1 MKLSKEEIDSIIVND
16 IMIGNHFRAGYL
28 ELYPELSE
36 DIALGISCI
45 QDYKDTIDWEDQE
58 KYNSINIRIHRLLQ
72 FYYKIYNLTHRMKNK
87 DET

>member
-1 MKLSKEEIDSIIVND
+1 
-16 IMIGNHFRAGYL
+16 MIGNNFRAGYL

-45 QDYKDTIDWEDQE
+45 QDYRDTIDWEDEE
-58 KYNSINIRIHRLLQ
+58 KHNNITIRINRLLQ
-72 FYYKIYNLTHRMKNK
+72 FYYKIFDLTHRMKNK

>member
-16 IMIGNHFRAGYL
+16 IMIGNHFRSGYL

-58 KYNSINIRIHRLLQ
+58 KYNSINTRIHRLLE
-72 FYYKIYNLTHRMKNK
+72 FYDKIYNLTHRMK
-87 DET
+87 

>member
-16 IMIGNHFRAGYL
+16 IIVGNHFRAGYL

-36 DIALGISCI
+36 DIAIGISCM
-45 QDYKDTIDWEDQE
+45 QDYRDTIDWEDEE
-58 KYNSINIRIHRLLQ
+58 KHINITIRINRLLQ
-72 FYYKIYNLTHRMKNK
+72 FYYKIFDLTHRMKNK